1 MEVQEFRGLSMYK
14 KGGKKFEIRFLSL
27 APNHKKIKIPE
38 YRRQCVGDNFIV
50 NNEIVVCKFCFKAE
64 ETHSSLGIGQIT

>member
-1 MEVQEFRGLSMYK
+1 MEVQDFRGLSMYK

-38 YRRQCVGDNFIV
+38 YRRQSVGDNFII
-50 NNEIVVCKFCFKAE
+50 NNEIVVCNFVSKLKK
-64 ETHSSLGIGQIT
+64 HIHLYVLVK